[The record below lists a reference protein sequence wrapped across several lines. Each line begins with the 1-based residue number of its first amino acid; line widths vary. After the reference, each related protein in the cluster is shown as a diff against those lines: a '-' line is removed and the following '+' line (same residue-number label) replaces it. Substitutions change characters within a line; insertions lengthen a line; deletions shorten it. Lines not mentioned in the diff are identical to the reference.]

1 MRTAIPAAAMA
12 AAILTGVAL
21 PACAAVEDPTRA
33 DVRCLLG
40 MSQMAKNEAYKQWG
54 QFGVFYFTGRLQARD
69 PRIDLAAEIKREYRQ
84 FPASEYNDEI
94 KRCSDALGE
103 TSRTLE
109 DLKPD
114 LRRGTGR

>member
-1 MRTAIPAAAMA
+1 MRKTSL
-12 AAILTGVAL
+12 AAILAPILAL
-21 PACAAVEDPTRA
+21 AAAPAWAVDDPTRA

-54 QFGVFYFTGRLQARD
+54 QFGVFYYTGRLQARD
-69 PRIDLAAEIKREYRQ
+69 AHVDLAAEIRREYRQ

-94 KRCSDALGE
+94 KRCSEALGE

-114 LRRGTGR
+114 LKRGSGR

>member
-1 MRTAIPAAAMA
+1 MGLAVLAAAA
-12 AAILTGVAL
+12 AAR
-21 PACAAVEDPTRA
+21 PACAAVEAPTRA

-54 QFGVFYFTGRLQARD
+54 QFGIFYYTGRLQARD
-69 PRIDLAAEIKREYRQ
+69 PQIDLAAEIKREYRQ
-84 FPASEYNDEI
+84 FPAAEYNGEI
-94 KRCSDALGE
+94 KRCSDALGA

-114 LRRGTGR
+114 LQRGTGR